1 MNGPVHRT
9 LSIISEKRASNASDK
24 GFTQGS
30 PLAPRRLPPI
40 LAGVLRICV
49 FSLLLVLTSLA
60 IPSNGAAQR
69 EHTVRSG
76 QSLARVARRYGVR
89 VHDLAAANNMRVTTE
104 LSVGQTL
111 TIPERGYHYVRQG
124 QSVSEIAQEHRISV
138 QELLRANNLGRD
150 ARIRPGQ
157 RLLLPGNTASEE
169 RDEAAERWGRPRNPG
184 VVSLYRVATR
194 ERMRIRFLSR
204 NGRPRRAA
212 VRRLTEFLRDRRTGD
227 SHPPS
232 TRLVQLLSRVSDHF
246 GGRVIHIMS
255 GFRPSGRN
263 TRESSRHVTGDA
275 VDLKIQGVPNRTL
288 IEFLRTLPECGV
300 GFYPN
305 SSFVHFD
312 VRERRTY
319 WVDRSGPLNENGE
332 ESEESEEE

>member
-1 MNGPVHRT
+1 MNGSFSSFLDKWAKHGST
-9 LSIISEKRASNASDK
+9 K
-24 GFTQGS
+24 GFS
-30 PLAPRRLPPI
+30 VLSDPPLAPSRLPPI
-40 LAGVLRICV
+40 LAAVLRFCV
-49 FSLLLVLTSLA
+49 LSLVLVLASLS
-60 IPSNGAAQR
+60 IPSNASAQR

-104 LSVGQTL
+104 LRLGQTL

-124 QSVSEIAQEHRISV
+124 QSISEIAREHQITV
-138 QELLRANNLGRD
+138 QELLSANNLGRT
-150 ARIRPGQ
+150 AQIRPGQ
-157 RLLLPGNTASEE
+157 RLLLPGATASEE

-184 VVSLYRVATR
+184 IVTLYRVATR
-194 ERMRIRFLSR
+194 ERMRVRFLSR

-212 VRRLTEFLRDRRTGD
+212 VRRLTEFLRDRRSGST
-227 SHPPS
+227 HPPS
-232 TRLVQLLSRVSDHF
+232 TRLIQLLSRISDHF
-246 GGRVIHIMS
+246 GGRVVHIMS
-255 GFRPSGRN
+255 GFRPPGTN

-275 VDLKIQGVPNRTL
+275 VDLKVQGVPNRTL

-319 WVDRSGPLNENGE
+319 WVDRTGPLGGNSD
-332 ESEESEEE
+332 ESSDSDSD

>member
-1 MNGPVHRT
+1 MDRT
-9 LSIISEKRASNASDK
+9 LSAFSDKRAK
-24 GFTQGS
+24 GGS
-30 PLAPRRLPPI
+30 YRAFQAWRSPPLAPWRLPPI
-40 LAGVLRICV
+40 LAAVLR
-49 FSLLLVLTSLA
+49 FSLISLVLVLASLS
-60 IPSNGAAQR
+60 IPSNAAAQR

-104 LSVGQTL
+104 LRLGQTL

-124 QSVSEIAQEHRISV
+124 QSISEIAHEHQISV
-138 QELLRANNLGRD
+138 QELLSANNLGRD

-169 RDEAAERWGRPRNPG
+169 RDDAAERWGRPRNPG
-184 VVSLYRVATR
+184 IVTLYRVATR
-194 ERMRIRFLSR
+194 ERMRVRFLSR

-212 VRRLTEFLRDRRTGD
+212 VRRLTEFLRDRRSGD
-227 SHPPS
+227 THPPS
-232 TRLVQLLSRVSDHF
+232 TRLIQLLSRISDHF
-246 GGRVIHIMS
+246 GGRVIHVMS
-255 GFRPSGRN
+255 GYRPPGRN

-275 VDLKIQGVPNRTL
+275 VDLKVQGVPNRTL

-319 WVDRSGPLNENGE
+319 WVDRSGPLNGNSD
-332 ESEESEEE
+332 ESGNSASE